1 MQEYEYTKPMLVP
14 IGGNMKNQLTLA
26 LTKIDGNLVK
36 LIILVVSLT
45 LFVLGA
51 GAPAGDGGI
60 GG

>member
-1 MQEYEYTKPMLVP
+1 MLVP

>member
-1 MQEYEYTKPMLVP
+1 MEET
-14 IGGNMKNQLTLA
+14 MKNQFVLSLS
-26 LTKIDGNLVK
+26 KIDRNVIRLV
-36 LIILVVSLT
+36 ILVISLT